1 MIPVCLKVMAYSNR
15 LLWVRN
21 CSSLPAGMNKRH
33 VFYWVLM
40 DHVLRY
46 SVDRRDCHQAKRRS
60 KYLEI
65 WSSRNKLAGQ
75 LLYSDKSIRFKLSG
89 LLSQPHSAKRNQLHR
104 RSTIAIHCL
113 YCLCE
118 TCLVLV
124 MWHKLW
130 TVWEQYFLHV
140 SLNTPQLIAKRCI
153 TWLIPAVSWP
163 WEENKWRSA
172 KRAKLWP
179 NWRQGSLRRAPKCC
193 ISPASLPIRS
203 LTHHASHMPQLLKH
217 PQMSGQQNA
226 MICHGCI
233 CESECPSMSFSC
245 CCQGAQSQK
254 NNIAVERSSDLP
266 KSSIHQPF
274 CSAALQ
280 LPSFPSTNNC
290 V

>member
-1 MIPVCLKVMAYSNR
+1 MRWHLFYDHV
-15 LLWVRN
+15 
-21 CSSLPAGMNKRH
+21 LPNECDVLNKRH

-130 TVWEQYFLHV
+130 TVWEQYFLHF
-140 SLNTPQLIAKRCI
+140 LTCQPQHSTYSKTLHY
-153 TWLIPAVSWP
+153 
-163 WEENKWRSA
+163 
-172 KRAKLWP
+172 
-179 NWRQGSLRRAPKCC
+179 
-193 ISPASLPIRS
+193 
-203 LTHHASHMPQLLKH
+203 LTHPSGLL
-217 PQMSGQQNA
+217 
-226 MICHGCI
+226 
-233 CESECPSMSFSC
+233 
-245 CCQGAQSQK
+245 
-254 NNIAVERSSDLP
+254 AVGGEQVEVS
-266 KSSIHQPF
+266 
-274 CSAALQ
+274 
-280 LPSFPSTNNC
+280 
-290 V
+290 